1 MANQDRSIKRI
12 QIIAATLVIVTS
24 GFFGGFAARNMVL
37 GDWVMGAAFLAIGL
51 TSVLFS
57 LSFRSLQRDCAS
69 IEMLIILILK
79 AGFSVAAVA
88 SILLIVAAPDRIAVW
103 LGDQPAARQ
112 VSNLVA
118 LAVTV
123 VLGLAL
129 LAVAMTFR
137 RVIIPQLRQEIETRT
152 RDLSEQQS
160 MLIAQLRE
168 AAVQEERNRLA
179 RDLHDTIKQQLF
191 SINVAA
197 ATAQSLRHH
206 DPEAAA
212 QHLRHVRD
220 LSQAAMAEMKALLT
234 QLRPQPLATVG
245 LIEAIRDQLE
255 ALRFRAEVTTELH
268 HDALPDE
275 GRLPPGAQETIFRV
289 VQEALSN
296 VARHARAR
304 HAQVTFAGE
313 TTNGREWLQVG
324 ITDDGQGFDPATTP
338 SGMGLTNM
346 RTRIEAL
353 GGALEV
359 RSTPDAGTTVR
370 FRIPLLELED
380 HAEKKR
386 RMKEEH
392 LQHVYVAGGLT
403 ALTGT
408 AFVLVLFPLLIAIT
422 GSGMSYLAGF
432 GIVGAIAGVPL
443 AFATWNW
450 RRRALKQDADPIWR
464 MVLQS
469 HDITTAIFLLI
480 ILGWVAFSLRG
491 FAIALIVAIALVAAV
506 VNLVRVYRV
515 LNARL
520 AEWATVPALRIR
532 LRESWFL
539 LAGMAVFQILVYSGL
554 FGPMHEVRLFHNAL
568 DQRWFVSF
576 LALGYPLFMLFN
588 ISGIVLAR
596 RQIRR
601 LEALERT
608 QPVAEPVGDARVRR
622 LRMIARGL
630 TLAYH
635 ALCVVIGLF
644 IWLRVPLVAAAAGVI
659 ALVLLAIKWRVER
672 TLTARVGEWSSLQAQ
687 QSAMALYLT
696 FLFINIAG
704 ILGGI
709 AGMAMAWSE
718 PDTSDAAFDIGAGT
732 LPTVAPWTIFSFGT
746 WWLGVWF
753 YLPMQVI
760 VSWQRLRVLERPAT
774 SD

>member
-1 MANQDRSIKRI
+1 MANQDQSIRRI

-24 GFFGGFAARNMVL
+24 GFFVGFGARNIVT
-37 GDWVMGAAFLAIGL
+37 GDWAVGAAFLAIGL
-51 TSVLFS
+51 ASVLFS
-57 LSFRSLQRDCAS
+57 LRFRPLQHDYAS

-88 SILLIVAAPDRIAVW
+88 SIFLIVSAPDRIAVW
-103 LGDQPAARQ
+103 LGDQPVARQ

-123 VLGLAL
+123 VLGVVL
-129 LAVAMTFR
+129 LVLAMTFR
-137 RVIIPQLRQEIETRT
+137 RVIIPQLRYEIEMRT

-212 QHLRHVRD
+212 QHIRHVRD

-255 ALRFRAEVTTELH
+255 ALHFRAEVTTELH

-304 HAQVTFAGE
+304 HAQVTFASE

-324 ITDDGQGFDPATTP
+324 ITDDGQGFDPATTS

-353 GGALEV
+353 GGTLEV
-359 RSTPDAGTTVR
+359 HSTPDAGTTVR

-380 HAEKKR
+380 YAEKKR

-392 LQHVYVAGGLT
+392 LQQVYIAGGLT

-408 AFVLVLFPLLIAIT
+408 AFVLALFPLLIAIT

-469 HDITTAIFLLI
+469 YDLTTAIFLLI
-480 ILGWVAFSLRG
+480 IVGWIAFSLRG
-491 FAIALIVAIALVAAV
+491 FVIALIVAIALAAAV

-515 LNARL
+515 LDARL

-539 LAGMAVFQILVYSGL
+539 LACMAVFQILVYSGL
-554 FGPMHEVRLFHNAL
+554 FGPMHAVRLFHDAL

-576 LALGYPLFMLFN
+576 LALGYPLFTLFN
-588 ISGIVLAR
+588 ISGIVIAR

-608 QPVAEPVGDARVRR
+608 QPVTEPVGDARVRQ

-635 ALCVVIGLF
+635 ALCVAIGLF
-644 IWLRVPLVAAAAGVI
+644 IWLRIPPVAAAAGVI
-659 ALVLLAIKWRVER
+659 ALVLLAIKWQVER

-687 QSAMALYLT
+687 QSAMALYVT
-696 FLFINIAG
+696 FLFTNIAG

-709 AGMAMAWSE
+709 AGMAMARSGL
-718 PDTSDAAFDIGAGT
+718 DTSDATFDISAGT
-732 LPTVAPWTIFSFGT
+732 LSTLAPWTIFGFGT
-746 WWLGVWF
+746 WWLGTWL
-753 YLPMQVI
+753 YLSMQVF
-760 VSWQRLRVLERPAT
+760 VSWRRVRALERPAT

>member
-1 MANQDRSIKRI
+1 MARQDQSIRRI
-12 QIIAATLVIVTS
+12 QIIAAALVMTTS
-24 GFFGGFAARNMVL
+24 GFFGGFGARNIVT
-37 GDWVMGAAFLAIGL
+37 GDWAVGAAFLVIGL

-57 LSFRSLQRDCAS
+57 LRFRPLQRDDAS

-88 SILLIVAAPDRIAVW
+88 SIFLIVSAPDRIAVW
-103 LGDQPAARQ
+103 LGDQTAARQ

-123 VLGLAL
+123 VLGMAL
-129 LAVAMTFR
+129 LAVATTFR
-137 RVIIPQLRQEIETRT
+137 RVIIPQLRHEIETRT
-152 RDLSEQQS
+152 RDLGEQQS

-212 QHLRHVRD
+212 QHIRHVRD

-255 ALRFRAEVTTELH
+255 ALRFRAEVTTELYY
-268 HDALPDE
+268 DALPDE
-275 GRLPPGAQETIFRV
+275 GLLPLGAQETIFRV

-304 HAQVTFAGE
+304 HTQVALTCE
-313 TTNGREWLQVG
+313 TTNGGEVLHVC

-346 RTRIEAL
+346 RTRVEAI
-353 GGALEV
+353 GGTLAV
-359 RSTPDAGTTVR
+359 RSTPNTGTTVC
-370 FRIPLLELED
+370 FHIPLLKLE
-380 HAEKKR
+380 AYKEKER
-386 RMKEEH
+386 RMKEEN

-408 AFVLVLFPLLIAIT
+408 AFVLALFPLLIAIT
-422 GSGMSYLAGF
+422 GSGLSYLAG
-432 GIVGAIAGVPL
+432 VGVVGVIAGVPL

-450 RRRALKQDADPIWR
+450 RRRALKHDPDSIWR
-464 MVLQS
+464 KVLRS
-469 HDITTAIFLLI
+469 YDIMIAIFLMVL
-480 ILGWVAFSLRG
+480 LGWFAFSLRSI
-491 FAIALIVAIALVAAV
+491 AIVLIIAVALVVAIVSLVH
-506 VNLVRVYRV
+506 LYRV
-515 LNARL
+515 LDARL
-520 AEWATVPALRIR
+520 TEWATIPVLRIQ
-532 LRESWFL
+532 LREHCFIL
-539 LAGMAVFQILVYSGL
+539 GFMVVFQILVYSGL
-554 FGPMHEVRLFHNAL
+554 FGPIQEVTLFHDRL
-568 DQRWFVSF
+568 DQRWFISF
-576 LALGYPLFMLFN
+576 LALGYPLFIPL
-588 ISGIVLAR
+588 GVLSIFLTR

-601 LEALERT
+601 LEALENSQVVT
-608 QPVAEPVGDARVRR
+608 EPVCDVHVRR
-622 LRMIARGL
+622 LRMVARGL

-635 ALCVVIGLF
+635 ALCVAIGWF
-644 IWLRVPLVAAAAGVI
+644 IWMHIPPVAIAMGVI
-659 ALVLLAIKWRVER
+659 ALVLLVIKWRVER
-672 TLTARVGEWSSLQAQ
+672 TLTARVGEWSTFQAQ

-696 FLFINIAG
+696 FLLTNIAG
-704 ILGGI
+704 ILGGVL
-709 AGMAMAWSE
+709 GSAMAWSGL
-718 PDTSDAAFDIGAGT
+718 DTSSAVFDNDAGI
-732 LPTVAPWTIFSFGT
+732 LPTIAPWTIFGFGT
-746 WWLGVWF
+746 WWLGTWI
-753 YLPMQVI
+753 YLSMQVI
-760 VSWQRLRVLERPAT
+760 ISWQRIRALAQRK
-774 SD
+774 